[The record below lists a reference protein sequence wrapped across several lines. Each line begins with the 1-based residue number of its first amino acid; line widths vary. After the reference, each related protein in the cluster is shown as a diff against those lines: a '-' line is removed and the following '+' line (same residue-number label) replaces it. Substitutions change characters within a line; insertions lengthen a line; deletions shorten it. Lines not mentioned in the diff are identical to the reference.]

1 MGFQY
6 LKNDMG
12 HFVCPNCGI
21 TKERQ
26 NTMHYHMKRCT
37 GNGHKCAHCDSEFIQ
52 QHSSS
57 IVFNEAAIL
66 IETGAYKLFD
76 QLVLVT
82 APDEL
87 KIKRVI
93 EREQCSRESVI
104 DRMEKQWT
112 DAAKKDIAD
121 FVLINDEESLLI
133 PQIETLIQALK
144 TIH

>member
-1 MGFQY
+1 MRVLF
-6 LKNDMG
+6 D
-12 HFVCPNCGI
+12 
-21 TKERQ
+21 
-26 NTMHYHMKRCT
+26 
-37 GNGHKCAHCDSEFIQ
+37 EFIQ
-52 QHSSS
+52 QQSST

-87 KIKRVI
+87 KIKRVM

-112 DAAKKDIAD
+112 DAAKKDVAD
-121 FVLINDEESLLI
+121 FVLVNNEESLLI

-144 TIH
+144 SIH

>member
-1 MGFQY
+1 MFSDDQIR
-6 LKNDMG
+6 LKMNAIIHPRVRVLFD
-12 HFVCPNCGI
+12 
-21 TKERQ
+21 
-26 NTMHYHMKRCT
+26 
-37 GNGHKCAHCDSEFIQ
+37 EFIQ
-52 QHSSS
+52 QQSST

-87 KIKRVI
+87 KIKRVM

-112 DAAKKDIAD
+112 DAAKKDVAD
-121 FVLINDEESLLI
+121 FVLVNDEESLLI

-144 TIH
+144 SIH